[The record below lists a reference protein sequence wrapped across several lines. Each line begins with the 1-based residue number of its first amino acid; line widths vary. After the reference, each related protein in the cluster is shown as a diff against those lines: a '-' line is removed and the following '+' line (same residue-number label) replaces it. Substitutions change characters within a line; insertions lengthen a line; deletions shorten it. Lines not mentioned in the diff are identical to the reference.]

1 MVSTYQPQG
10 PYCQSCS
17 MPMQKLE
24 DFGTNSNGNQ
34 NQEYC
39 RYCYQNGN
47 FTDPDITVEQMIEK
61 CVDIMKKMNLPDMQI
76 EQAKKY
82 IPMLKRWSTKS
93 V

>member
-1 MVSTYQPQG
+1 MIKIKKSRWIKSLKVKEVRNGEYLSTAG
-10 PYCQSCS
+10 TILS
-17 MPMQKLE
+17 KLFYADAKPE

-61 CVDIMKKMNLPDMQI
+61 CVDIMK
-76 EQAKKY
+76 
-82 IPMLKRWSTKS
+82 R
-93 V
+93 

>member
-1 MVSTYQPQG
+1 
-10 PYCQSCS
+10 
-17 MPMQKLE
+17 
-24 DFGTNSNGNQ
+24 
-34 NQEYC
+34 
-39 RYCYQNGN
+39 
-47 FTDPDITVEQMIEK
+47 MIEK